1 MRRRRREKSRGGKG
15 RILLPRGGLRKQV
28 VFEQPSRIQAV
39 KGVKYVQGKGKSLH
53 RKGGGRENGR
63 DRERFEHK
71 TGNQTHFC

>member
-39 KGVKYVQGKGKSLH
+39 KGVKYVQG
-53 RKGGGRENGR
+53 RREGGENSVC
-63 DRERFEHK
+63 FEHK
-71 TGNQTHFC
+71 TGNKTHFC